1 MKEYLKNIAP
11 NAEVSGL
18 LWKVRNHYGCPG
30 TSSAQQRPDRG
41 VGRRPVRILRRR
53 IRCPVPHPTVAGK
66 SRFKARRNVHTPG
79 HDLRAHPAGP
89 GLCGVYGPPPRV
101 VWRPTEPA
109 KAHDFLH
116 FEHSTKSRLK
126 CGVAKGISGGR
137 QQRGRPH
144 GVLDHHLS
152 DNPT

>member
-89 GLCGVYGPPPRV
+89 GAMRSLWTTPTCGLATDRASQGTRFSAF
-101 VWRPTEPA
+101 RTFDEI
-109 KAHDFLH
+109 K
-116 FEHSTKSRLK
+116 TKM
-126 CGVAKGISGGR
+126 
-137 QQRGRPH
+137 RGRKRDFRRTPAT
-144 GVLDHHLS
+144 GSPAWSTRPPFVR
-152 DNPT
+152 